1 MILFQT
7 NLRAVWE
14 EKRLAVLNKI
24 TALSEAPKCFEPLL
38 VTTIPIQDLR
48 AEGCGIKV
56 AAHVNRDFSGER
68 GKISETGQ

>member
-1 MILFQT
+1 M
-7 NLRAVWE
+7 WE

-38 VTTIPIQDLR
+38 VTPIPIKDLG

-56 AAHVNRDFSGER
+56 AAQVSRDFSGER
-68 GKISETGQ
+68 GKISETSQ